1 MLRVIIFL
9 MSLSFTNQAMSLYAW
24 NSGSVTRTL
33 VDGNNYGHCM
43 AYIDS
48 VSLVQAN
55 NCVLPGWVTFS
66 CSGDY
71 NSKSTGNTLFQS
83 AQLAFVSNKAV
94 VAHIDDS
101 RKHNGYCYA
110 YRIDVTD
117 SSVSN

>member
-66 CSGDY
+66 CSGDF
-71 NSKSTGNTLFQS
+71 NKSSVGYKKFES
-83 AQLAFVSNKAV
+83 AQLAFVTGKKV
-94 VAHIDDS
+94 EFLTDDG
-101 RKHNGYCYA
+101 RKHNSYCFVQ
-110 YRIDVTD
+110 RIDVH
-117 SSVSN
+117 NE